1 MTWRN
6 IAAALLG
13 AISAFS
19 VVYAAYEGVSF
30 SYIGAASALAGIG
43 IACIYKVRRKE
54 TILDASSEVEN
65 KPLIFERGN
74 PRRFESPLGAS
85 TLGDAPIEQPA
96 FLSGRQE
103 FVADDSALDT
113 PAPRA
118 GTPRGNRSG
127 RRRRTGQAHPL
138 GERVN

>member
-54 TILDASSEVEN
+54 TIVDASLEVED
-65 KPLIFERGN
+65 KPLIFESRN
-74 PRRFESPLGAS
+74 SRRFESPLGAS
-85 TLGDAPIEQPA
+85 TLVDALIERPT

-103 FVADDSALDT
+103 LVPDDSALDM

-118 GTPRGNRSG
+118 VTPRGNPGG
-127 RRRRTGQAHPL
+127 RRRRTGQAQPK